1 MQHSHTLR
9 RLLLAT
15 ALLVLSAALAAGV
28 YTQASKSQKKQS
40 NYGSTYEPTS
50 VTVAPE
56 VKSSIKGL
64 EISGVTLINQGTPA
78 ASIAI
83 DVINQRDEA
92 VMALDFISCKG
103 DRSGMAMD
111 GYLEEGSPLVI
122 IPPHSLR
129 TFNWG
134 VGGILK
140 GTTVFLAAAVF
151 SDGKEEGDSKS
162 LTGIKI
168 GRQQYQQRRRE
179 QKAKNGGT
187 QPLVY
192 DQL

>member
-1 MQHSHTLR
+1 MKNSRILR
-9 RLLLAT
+9 RLLLIT
-15 ALLVLSAALAAGV
+15 TLLVFSVAIAAGV
-28 YTQASKSQKKQS
+28 YTQASKSQKKQTDS
-40 NYGSTYEPTS
+40 RTTYEPTT

-92 VMALDFISCKG
+92 VMALDFIACKG

-111 GYLEEGSPLVI
+111 GLLEEGSPLVI

-151 SDGKEEGDSKS
+151 SDGKEEGDKTS
-162 LTGIKI
+162 LAGIEI

-179 QKAKNGGT
+179 QKAKNGGP
-187 QPLVY
+187 Q
-192 DQL
+192 

>member
-1 MQHSHTLR
+1 MKNSQILR
-9 RLLLAT
+9 RLLLIST
-15 ALLVLSAALAAGV
+15 LLALSAVIAAGV
-28 YTQASKSQKKQS
+28 YTQASKSQKKQT
-40 NYGSTYEPTS
+40 NYGHTYEPTS

-64 EISGVTLINQGTPA
+64 EISGVTLINQGTLA

-111 GYLEEGSPLVI
+111 GYLVEGTPLVI

-134 VGGILK
+134 LGEIME

-151 SDGKEEGDSKS
+151 SDGKEEGDKTS
-162 LTGIKI
+162 LKGIEI
-168 GRQQYQQRRRE
+168 GRQQFQQRRRDH
-179 QKAKNGGT
+179 KAKNGGP
-187 QPLVY
+187 Q
-192 DQL
+192 

>member
-1 MQHSHTLR
+1 MKNSPTLR
-9 RLLLAT
+9 RVLLIST
-15 ALLVLSAALAAGV
+15 LLVLLVVIAASV
-28 YTQASKSQKKQS
+28 YTQASKFQKKETKQS
-40 NYGSTYEPTS
+40 NYGHTYEPTS

-56 VKSSIKGL
+56 VKSDIKGL

-83 DVINQRDEA
+83 DVTNQREEA

-111 GYLEEGSPLVI
+111 GLLEEESPLVI

-134 VGGILK
+134 VGAILE
-140 GTTVFLAAAVF
+140 GTPVVLAAAVF
-151 SDGKEEGDSKS
+151 SDGKEEGDKTS
-162 LTGIKI
+162 LNGINI
-168 GRQQYQQRRRE
+168 GRRLYQQRRRE
-179 QKAKNGGT
+179 EKARNGGP
-187 QPLVY
+187 Q
-192 DQL
+192 